1 MVQAPVDPTTGL
13 SKPLE
18 ATPAVQANTEP
29 LQNLGQTA
37 PKVPKTPVKT
47 EPVIDYTQAKGREAE
62 ITANLDSFKAKNM
75 TPDEIMRASDYQNA
89 SPEKRAL
96 IDPYLKVQTPT
107 ASAMYNAIASKADIP
122 DEQKTTLP
130 YKIAQ
135 NRYAKAN
142 MYSTMTASQL
152 SSEMN
157 NSKLIQG
164 SQAYEDLKAMNPK
177 LVQDTENLRT
187 VNGTKQNVFTYTNNP
202 DGTTTKVNH
211 LENSFANDFQDN
223 FGEIIKQMYQV
234 QTPEQIRAIIRTPD
248 VVQAEEKASA
258 IELTMNELEKQIANI
273 DSDVDKEL
281 AGSGATGSRIS
292 LEKASRH
299 DKLEKEYNSQ
309 LKNYTTYA
317 NKANNLITQNTTLYT
332 TQQQQKQQQNAAM
345 LPMIQDQYKTAQEK
359 YKAEQ
364 ALNDPDTQ
372 IKATMDEFAKMG
384 ITAQG
389 DIGSKIAEFKKSGKS
404 LPDYISGLRTQF
416 MSKPE
421 YKKIQE
427 LESGKLSD
435 IEKFKLQNAVED
447 RRDLRNFAQQK
458 ELAILNKD
466 LGRQEFLWQLEN
478 DPEKKAKALELEQK
492 LQSNKSLFDV
502 LGKNVG
508 TYEGNR

>member
-1 MVQAPVDPTTGL
+1 
-13 SKPLE
+13 
-18 ATPAVQANTEP
+18 
-29 LQNLGQTA
+29 
-37 PKVPKTPVKT
+37 
-47 EPVIDYTQAKGREAE
+47 
-62 ITANLDSFKAKNM
+62 M

-107 ASAMYNAIASKADIP
+107 ASAMYNAIASKVDIP

-187 VNGTKQNVFTYTNNP
+187 VNGTKQNVFTYVNNP
-202 DGTTTKVNH
+202 DGTKTKVNH
-211 LENSFANDFQDN
+211 LENSFSNDFQDN

-273 DSDVDKEL
+273 DTDVEKEL
-281 AGSGATGSRIS
+281 SGSGATGSRIA

-309 LKNYTTYA
+309 LKNYTSYA

-332 TQQQQKQQQNAAM
+332 TQQQQKQAQNAAM
-345 LPMIQDQYKTAQEK
+345 MPFITDQYKTAQEK

-364 ALNDPDTQ
+364 ALNDPANAIQTA
-372 IKATMDEFAKMG
+372 IDEYKKLG
-384 ITAQG
+384 IPFTSTVQ
-389 DIGSKIAEFKKSGKS
+389 SRLAEFQKSGLS
-404 LPDYISGLRTQF
+404 LPDYLTQ
-416 MSKPE
+416 MRQN
-421 YKKIQE
+421 IQQ
-427 LESGKLSD
+427 SPAYQKYQS
-435 IEKFKLQNAVED
+435 LQNGQMSD
-447 RRDLRNFAQQK
+447 AQKVASSQ
-458 ELAILNKD
+458 AFD
-466 LGRQEFLWQLEN
+466 M
-478 DPEKKAKALELEQK
+478 KKL
-492 LQSNKSLFDV
+492 
-502 LGKNVG
+502 
-508 TYEGNR
+508 